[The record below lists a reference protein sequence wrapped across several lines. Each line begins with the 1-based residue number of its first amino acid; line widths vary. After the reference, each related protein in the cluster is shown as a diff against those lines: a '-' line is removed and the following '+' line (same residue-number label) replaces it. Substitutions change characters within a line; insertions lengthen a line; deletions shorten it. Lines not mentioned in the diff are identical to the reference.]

1 MHFSTIG
8 GIAFL
13 YAGYTIRR
21 RNYGSPSREQLAI
34 ILISLLVTVDSTRRL
49 QQKQGLPLFNQLLG
63 WLLVASSVLPLLPRR
78 SQPCGEVQESL
89 LTARLVEIV
98 FAYAPA
104 FIILSLSYET
114 LFYLAFAGSL
124 LIWLELETRMARFE
138 EAHEGSSGRE
148 GGTRR
153 GSTQRVEPIT
163 KFRLHHGRLS
173 LFYLFFIHVGF
184 FGTGNVGSISSFY
197 LEPVYRLVPIFSPFL
212 MSSLLLFKILIPFL
226 IVSAVFSSLNHRLG
240 LPKFSLF
247 VSSLTI
253 TDLMSLNFFFLV
265 NDVGSWLQIGQSIS
279 HFAISSLLLVFMFL
293 LHFLGDFLLRDL
305 LSTLPPPQLK
315 SKFI

>member
-1 MHFSTIG
+1 MHFSTTG

-13 YAGYTIRR
+13 YVGYTIRR
-21 RNYGSPSREQLAI
+21 RKYDSPSRKQLAI
-34 ILISLLVTVDSTRRL
+34 ILITLLVTIDSTRRL

-78 SQPCGEVQESL
+78 SQPSGEVQDSL
-89 LTARLVEIV
+89 MTARLVEVV
-98 FAYAPA
+98 FAYAPVL
-104 FIILSLSYET
+104 IILSLSYET

-124 LIWLELETRMARFE
+124 LIWLELETRLARFDE
-138 EAHEGSSGRE
+138 SHEQSARERESRSGSSKL
-148 GGTRR
+148 
-153 GSTQRVEPIT
+153 VEPIS

-212 MSSLLLFKILIPFL
+212 MSTLLLFKILIPFL
-226 IVSAVFSSLNHRLG
+226 IVSSVFSILNYRLG
-240 LPKFSLF
+240 LPQFALF

-293 LHFLGDFLLRDL
+293 LHFLGHFLLRDL
-305 LSTLPPPQLK
+305 LSTLHPPELK
-315 SKFI
+315 PKFL